1 MDELARLRNRP
12 GFLAIAIGCVNGL
25 IWAAYY
31 VIVKQAGPLETVLV
45 FLGGIP
51 PVALIAWTIIGQ
63 VQARAALQRELRAA
77 GTPVEVIGASRTAAR
92 ITVGCVAP
100 VLSLFSALLAGIG
113 LLTSGVY
120 REWIH
125 PDQIAVLLVIP
136 TATLGVGL
144 LTMRSQAIGRRA
156 ALVAIA
162 GALGS
167 AAIAGLMG
175 LAGYLMYPWFAGSL
189 TQ

>member
-1 MDELARLRNRP
+1 MDELARLRHRP
-12 GFLAIAIGCVNGL
+12 GFLAIAIGCINGL

-31 VIVKQAGPLETVLV
+31 AIVKQAGPLETVLV

-63 VQARAALQRELRAA
+63 VQARAALQRELRTA
-77 GTPVEVIGASRTAAR
+77 GKPVEVSSPSRTAAR
-92 ITVGCVAP
+92 ISVGCIAP
-100 VLSLFSALLAGIG
+100 FLSFFSGLIAGIG

-120 REWIH
+120 RQWIH
-125 PDQIAVLLVIP
+125 PDQIAVLLLIP
-136 TATLGVGL
+136 AAALGVGL
-144 LTMRSQAIGRRA
+144 LTMRSQTVGRRA
-156 ALVAIA
+156 ALFAIA

-175 LAGYLMYPWFAGSL
+175 IAGYLMYPWFAGTL
-189 TQ
+189 T